1 LEKDYG
7 VIGEDDSVNYVD
19 NGIDDIAADSTPA
32 IIDTAADISQMQTE
46 NQNQKQTAQAAD
58 ISQMQTENQNQKQTA
73 QAAKPALL

>member
-32 IIDTAADISQMQTE
+32 IIDTPADISQMQSQE
-46 NQNQKQTAQAAD
+46 QNAKDAEFGEARGTIQAKETIKAV
-58 ISQMQTENQNQKQTA
+58 E
-73 QAAKPALL
+73 ALNF